1 MSRLFYF
8 LLFSGYL
15 AYAFIPEDRSQFGLL
30 LTIYAFVFLIYLFN
44 PEKNLIQ
51 KREGWL
57 WFLACSLPLFFKVP
71 LLSDDVYRFIWDGH
85 LSISGINPFLY
96 LPSELSSYPDLFPKL
111 NSPQYYS
118 VYPPLKQY
126 IFAISAFLA
135 GGSEELNIFWLR
147 LFVLFSMLS
156 GFYFFRKI
164 LSLLKK
170 DEIGP
175 YWLAFNPL
183 ILIESLGNLHF
194 EVVVLSLLLSSYF
207 VFLKSKSI
215 SWSAVL
221 FGLAVSVKL
230 IPLTLLP
237 LIVRKLGLKK
247 GLVFSL
253 FVLIVNLILF
263 MPFYSPQFFVN
274 FGDSLDL
281 YFHSF
286 EFNAGLYYL
295 LREIGFAFTGFNT
308 IQYLGTA
315 LALTDLFL
323 ILWISFRT
331 KTFVEAAVLILS
343 IHLLLSTTVHPWY
356 IIPLLGLSFITRLTY
371 PLAWSGLIFL
381 SYAAYRTE
389 VVKENLWLTAFSYL
403 LLFVFIFFDFRR
415 KRIEAF

>member
-8 LLFSGYL
+8 QLFSGYL
-15 AYAFIPEDRSQFGLL
+15 AYACIPDSRSQFGLL
-30 LTIYAFVFLIYLFN
+30 FTIYAFVFLIYLFN
-44 PEKNLIQ
+44 PGKNLIQ
-51 KREGWL
+51 KKEGWIF
-57 WFLACSLPLFFKVP
+57 FLACSIPLFFKVP
-71 LLSDDVYRFIWDGH
+71 LLSDDVYRFIWDGR

-96 LPSELSSYPDLFPKL
+96 LPSELGSYPDLFPKL

-147 LFVLFSMLS
+147 LFIMLSMLS

-170 DEIGP
+170 DEIEL

-230 IPLTLLP
+230 IPIILLP
-237 LIVRKLGLKK
+237 LILRKLGLKK

-253 FVLIVNLILF
+253 FVLIVNIILF
-263 MPFYSPQFFVN
+263 IPFYSPQFFVN

-315 LALTDLFL
+315 LALIDVIL
-323 ILWISFRT
+323 ILWISFRA
-331 KTFVEAAVLILS
+331 KSFLEAVVLILS
-343 IHLLLSTTVHPWY
+343 IHLLMSTTVHPWY
-356 IIPLLGLSFITRLTY
+356 IIPLMGLSFLTHLKY

-389 VVKENLWLTAFSYL
+389 VVEENLWLTAFSYL
-403 LLFVFIFFDFRR
+403 LLFVFIIFESRQ
-415 KRIEAF
+415 KRIVTF